1 MQNFTKWRK
10 RHKRRNEQWTARAS
24 DVSAKGKK
32 NITHYMRLA
41 GVSCMQEYVF
51 LGIVLTLSLLIF
63 WINRKRN
70 AWDVMFFNTTLAIVV
85 LFMVGLLEN
94 SVWDKVVYALGAVA
108 VGSGIAAILEE
119 IRVKS

>member
-1 MQNFTKWRK
+1 
-10 RHKRRNEQWTARAS
+10 
-24 DVSAKGKK
+24 
-32 NITHYMRLA
+32 
-41 GVSCMQEYVF
+41 
-51 LGIVLTLSLLIF
+51 
-63 WINRKRN
+63 
-70 AWDVMFFNTTLAIVV
+70 MFFNTTLAIVV